1 MHIDFLKSQT
11 KETLT
16 EFIEKTIY
24 IYNFKHTQL
33 KNITDDVSND
43 MYLVFQ
49 MYAYLSINMLKVC
62 DIWLFK
68 ELYALHY
75 GTNEVLIYNSKS

>member
-24 IYNFKHTQL
+24 IYNFKHIQH
-33 KNITDDVSND
+33 KNTINHVSND
-43 MYLVFQ
+43 MHLVFLNVHIFVYKQ
-49 MYAYLSINMLKVC
+49 GQSL
-62 DIWLFK
+62 
-68 ELYALHY
+68 
-75 GTNEVLIYNSKS
+75 